1 MRLAIE
7 LMFSERKIRDEWDQA
22 GGKEGLGVEDL

>member
-1 MRLAIE
+1 
-7 LMFSERKIRDEWDQA
+7 MFSEKKIRDEWDQA